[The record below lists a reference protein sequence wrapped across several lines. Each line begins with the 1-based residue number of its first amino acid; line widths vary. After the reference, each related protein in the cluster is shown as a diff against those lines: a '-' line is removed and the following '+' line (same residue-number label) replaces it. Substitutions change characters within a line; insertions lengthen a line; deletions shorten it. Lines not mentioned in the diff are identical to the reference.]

1 MKGIRDAHRGMTLVE
16 LMIVV
21 VIIGVLAA
29 IAVVG
34 YGKYVARAR
43 LSEANAMLAEFAAK
57 EQLYF
62 LEAGQYMEAHSGASV
77 FPSTSEAG
85 DQFWPVDPSTAF
97 SSRHLATSIYSGGL
111 LPVSWR
117 QLGLRPRWPALYCT
131 YLVNAG
137 GGVDDTGAPATADP
151 PPGTVG
157 PTLWSTPPLIP
168 WFYVLGACNLS
179 GNAGWPNTAVNKWV
193 TLVALTSD
201 SPSIRTTDE
210 NR

>member
-1 MKGIRDAHRGMTLVE
+1 MKGIRDARRGMTLVE
-16 LMIVV
+16 LMIVT

-62 LEAGQYMEAHSGASV
+62 LEAGQYVEAHSGASV

-97 SSRHLATSIYSGGL
+97 DSRRTANSIYTGGV
-111 LPVSWR
+111 LPASWR
-117 QLGLRPRWPALYCT
+117 QLGLRPRWQSLYCT
-131 YLVNAG
+131 YLANAG
-137 GGVDDTGAPATADP
+137 GGVDDTGAAATADA

-157 PTLWSTPPLIP
+157 PTLWATPPLIP
-168 WFYVLGACNLS
+168 WFYVLAACNLTGS
-179 GNAGWPNTAVNKWV
+179 AGWPNTAGNRYV

-201 SPSIRTTDE
+201 SPSIRTIDE
-210 NR
+210 NQ

>member
-1 MKGIRDAHRGMTLVE
+1 MKGNRDVHRGMTLVE

-29 IAVVG
+29 IAMVG

-62 LEAGQYMEAHSGASV
+62 LEAGQYMEVHSGASV
-77 FPSTSEAG
+77 FPSTSEDG
-85 DQFWPVDPSTAF
+85 DQFWPVDPSGAF
-97 SSRHLATSIYSGGL
+97 DSRRTPNSVLSGGV
-111 LPVSWR
+111 LPASWR
-117 QLGLRPRWPALYCT
+117 QLGLRPRWPQLYCT
-131 YLVNAG
+131 YLANAG
-137 GGVDDTGAPATADP
+137 GGVDDTGAPATADA

-157 PTLWSTPPLIP
+157 PTLWSTPPLVP
-168 WFYVLGACNLS
+168 WFYVLAACNLS
-179 GNAGWPNTAVNKWV
+179 GNSGWPNTVANKFV

-201 SPSIRTTDE
+201 SAAIRTIDE
-210 NR
+210 TE